1 MPGSILPTG
10 TASKVDET
18 QVTYFRW
25 ALSTW
30 QTQGGE
36 GQREGSELGKR
47 RVVAEEEEE
56 LVLVFM
62 DRTRWTCR
70 RRRNIVIAFRLNE
83 VRWWWG

>member
-1 MPGSILPTG
+1 M
-10 TASKVDET
+10 
-18 QVTYFRW
+18 TYFRW

-56 LVLVFM
+56 EEELVLVFM

-70 RRRNIVIAFRLNE
+70 KRKRNKGIVIAFLLNE
-83 VRWWWG
+83 VR